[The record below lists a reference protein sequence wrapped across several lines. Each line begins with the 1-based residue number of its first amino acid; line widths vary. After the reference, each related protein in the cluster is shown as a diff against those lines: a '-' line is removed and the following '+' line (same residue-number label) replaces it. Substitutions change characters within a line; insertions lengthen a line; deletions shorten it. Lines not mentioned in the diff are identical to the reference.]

1 MSTSLNLKKTLFGLK
16 TSEVQAYLQSVSKE
30 IEEKISYKIEEI
42 ETLKKQNEQYS
53 DQIKAL
59 QFKVDKAAQ
68 EKERFAEAF
77 LKAENS
83 VNEIIQSAQQ
93 EAEKLVSEAKEKAEQ
108 MLSDAEKK
116 AAEYQ
121 AEMERKFKRQQME
134 LEAQKREVFVL
145 RENITRT
152 LEKFDDTLGKIVE
165 S

>member
-16 TSEVQAYLQSVSKE
+16 PSEVQAYLQSVSKE

-42 ETLKKQNEQYS
+42 EKLKKQNEQYS

-68 EKERFAEAF
+68 EKERIAEAF

-83 VNEIIQSAQQ
+83 ANEIMHSAQQ
-93 EAEKLVSEAKEKAEQ
+93 DAEKMVSEARGKANQIISEAEKKV
-108 MLSDAEKK
+108 
-116 AAEYQ
+116 AEYQ
-121 AEMERKFKRQQME
+121 VEMDRKFKRQQME
-134 LEAQKREVFVL
+134 LEAQKREILVM

-165 S
+165 L